1 LAVTLALLVVASR
14 RAPKLEINY
23 GTE

>member
-1 LAVTLALLVVASR
+1 VVSAGVLVVAAF
-14 RAPKLEINY
+14 RARKLEINY